1 MKKSRFKKIVVIV
14 FFVFALFVTFV
25 FCITE
30 LKKADSLD
38 SYTADTIHYFYAEE
52 VDSLDG
58 IYLGSSAANRYWA
71 PAEAFEEEGICIYNL
86 GTYIQPF
93 VTTRY
98 LIEEAL
104 KSQQEMDVVVIEVRN
119 LVRPPGAYDEADFK
133 RISDMIPYSSNRN
146 DMIEAYL
153 EYCRRIDAEIS
164 YDSADYYLP
173 VLREEGD
180 WLEDYDL
187 SLLRDLYD
195 DNSIEQDK
203 GFNASF
209 KVVPV
214 KIPSEYTQREPLKK
228 VQENLLRDLLEYC
241 KGIEPEVIFV
251 SAPFSSLSGK
261 EGMIRTALD
270 ICEEEGFDT
279 LDFNSG
285 PLQHQLGVDWNHDF
299 YNYKHMNWYGAEK
312 YTDYLAS
319 YLAEEYELDD
329 HRQEPGYESWHKAVD
344 TLKAEIQNAE
354 KNTIN

>member
-14 FFVFALFVTFV
+14 FFLFALFVTFV

-30 LKKADSLD
+30 LKKADNLD

-104 KSQQEMDVVVIEVRN
+104 KSQPGMDVVIVEIRN
-119 LVRPPGAYDEADFK
+119 LVRPYGGIYSEDFK
-133 RISDMIPYSSNRN
+133 LISDMMPYSSNRSR
-146 DMIEAYL
+146 MIEAYL
-153 EYCRRIDAEIS
+153 DYCREIGADIDYSSI
-164 YDSADYYLP
+164 DYQVP
-173 VLREEGD
+173 FVREKGA
-180 WLEDYDL
+180 WLKDYDL
-187 SLLRDLYD
+187 SLLRSLYD
-195 DNSIEQDK
+195 DSSIIQDK
-203 GFNASF
+203 GFKPSF
-209 KVVPV
+209 DVAPV
-214 KIPSEYTQREPLKK
+214 EAPPEYTQREPLTDL
-228 VQENLLRDLLEYC
+228 QESVLRDLLAYC
-241 KGIEPEVIFV
+241 EGIEPKVIFV
-251 SAPFSSLSGK
+251 SAPFSSMWEK

-279 LDFNSG
+279 LDFNCE
-285 PLQHQLGVDWNHDF
+285 PLQSRLGTDWNHDF
-299 YNYKHMNWYGAEK
+299 YNHKHMNWYGAEK

-354 KNTIN
+354 KITID